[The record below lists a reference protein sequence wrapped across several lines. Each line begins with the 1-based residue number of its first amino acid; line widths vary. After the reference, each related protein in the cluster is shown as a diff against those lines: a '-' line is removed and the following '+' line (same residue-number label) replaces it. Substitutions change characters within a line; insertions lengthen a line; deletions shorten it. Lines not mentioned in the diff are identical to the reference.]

1 MRLNIKRRKPQ
12 TRIKIEFL
20 LQFIHLPEIHI
31 LYIYGI
37 DVDYINAEIYC
48 DWLSFWGG
56 RTNL

>member
-1 MRLNIKRRKPQ
+1 ML
-12 TRIKIEFL
+12 
-20 LQFIHLPEIHI
+20 FIDLPEVHI

-56 RTNL
+56 RANL